1 MDGWVM
7 GDFLLFSPEAA
18 GGARKRIID
27 HQPSAISHQPSAISH
42 QQAFTEQYSLSQSVR
57 SIAKK

>member
-1 MDGWVM
+1 MNGCWVM

-27 HQPSAISHQPSAISH
+27 HQPSAISHQ
-42 QQAFTEQYSLSQSVR
+42 QAFTEQYSLSQSVR

>member
-7 GDFLLFSPEAA
+7 IDFLLFSPEAA

-27 HQPSAISHQPSAISH
+27 HQPSASFQTTV
-42 QQAFTEQYSLSQSVR
+42 FTFTVST
-57 SIAKK
+57 INN

>member
-27 HQPSAISHQPSAISH
+27 HQPSAISKLSPNSIHFHS
-42 QQAFTEQYSLSQSVR
+42 QYDQ
-57 SIAKK
+57 

>member
-27 HQPSAISHQPSAISH
+27 HQPSAISHQPSAISKLSPNSIH
-42 QQAFTEQYSLSQSVR
+42 FHSQYDQ
-57 SIAKK
+57 